1 MHRLRPHHR
10 RHRGRGRHRH
20 YARSDV
26 VNLGLS
32 LLYAAERTPEADAVV
47 DGDSCLDYRDLQRV
61 AAKVAGGLASLGVG
75 RGDRMALVLKNRREA
90 VELYWACQWL
100 GAVVVPLSWRVAA
113 ADVAYCVA
121 DSGATVVAF
130 EDVGLEHARACTDAV
145 DRFVA
150 VGTAGAGSS
159 ADLAA
164 RFCAGGEAQPCEPY
178 ESLLAAGEAPGA
190 PEDLDDRETSIFLYT
205 SGTTGRPKGVPRSH
219 AAERAG
225 GLSQSL
231 HQSYRPGER
240 TLGVMPLYHTMGI
253 HTVLAAQ
260 IVGGCFVCQPDWDA
274 AAALELIE
282 SERIG
287 SLYLA
292 PTLFH
297 DLVHLP
303 DLAGAD
309 VSSVHSLA
317 YAGAAMTSALVERCV
332 AVFAP
337 EVFINHYGSTEI
349 YTYSVDFDQRAAPGC
364 AGRPA
369 TNARLRLVRPE
380 PGTGPDDEVAPGETG
395 EIICHLGSD
404 EAFAGYWN
412 RPDADA
418 RAIRGDWY
426 FTGDLGRL
434 DDDGNLWIVGRIDD
448 MIISGG
454 ENVHPLEVEDVLE
467 RAPGVREVAVVG
479 LPDDRWGQA
488 VTAFVVLDDELAE
501 AGEHAAVA
509 RLDAYCLE
517 SADLAR
523 FKRPRRY
530 RFPEALPKSPSGK
543 ILRRVLREQNAGLR
557 R

>member
-1 MHRLRPHHR
+1 M
-10 RHRGRGRHRH
+10 
-20 YARSDV
+20 
-26 VNLGLS
+26 NLGLS
-32 LLYAAERTPEADAVV
+32 LLYAAERTPDADAAV
-47 DGDSCLDYRDLQRV
+47 DGDVRLDYRSLQRV
-61 AAKVAGGLASLGVG
+61 AADLAAGLASRGVG
-75 RGDRMALVLKNRREA
+75 RGDRVALVLKNRRQT

-113 ADVAYCVA
+113 ADAAYCVA
-121 DSGATVVAF
+121 DAGARVVAF
-130 EDVGLEHARACTDAV
+130 EEVGLDHAGACDATV

-150 VGTAGAGSS
+150 VGTGGAGSS
-159 ADLAA
+159 AELAA
-164 RFCAGGEAQPCEPY
+164 RFAAGGGGAPCESY
-178 ESLLAAGEAPGA
+178 EDLRAAGELAGSTDPA
-190 PEDLDDRETSIFLYT
+190 ADLDDRETSIFLYT

-225 GLSQSL
+225 GLSQAL

-253 HTVLAAQ
+253 HTLLAAQ
-260 IVGGCFVCQPDWDA
+260 IVGGCYVCQPDWDA
-274 AAALELIE
+274 RRALELVA

-297 DLVHLP
+297 DLVHSP
-303 DLAGAD
+303 RPAAAE
-309 VSSVHSLA
+309 VSTVRSLA
-317 YAGAAMTSALVERCV
+317 YAGAAMTGALVERCV
-332 AVFAP
+332 EVFAP
-337 EVFINHYGSTEI
+337 EVFINHYGSTEV
-349 YTYSVDFDQRAAPGC
+349 YTYSVHFDQRAAPGC

-369 TNARLRLVRPE
+369 TNARLRMVRPE
-380 PGTGPDDEVAPGETG
+380 VGAGPDDEVEPGGTG
-395 EIICHLGSD
+395 EIICHLDSD

-418 RAIRGDWY
+418 RAIRDGWY
-426 FTGDLGRL
+426 FTGDLGRR
-434 DDDGNLWIVGRIDD
+434 DAAGNLWVVGRIDD

-454 ENVHPLEVEDVLE
+454 ENVHPLEVEDVLQ

-488 VTAFVVLDDELAE
+488 VTAFVVLDGEFADGGDE
-501 AGEHAAVA
+501 AAAA
-509 RLDAYCLE
+509 RLDAYCLR

-530 RFPEALPKSPSGK
+530 RFPDSLPKSPSGK
-543 ILRRVLREQNAGLR
+543 ILRRLLREQPAESSTTAGR
-557 R
+557 